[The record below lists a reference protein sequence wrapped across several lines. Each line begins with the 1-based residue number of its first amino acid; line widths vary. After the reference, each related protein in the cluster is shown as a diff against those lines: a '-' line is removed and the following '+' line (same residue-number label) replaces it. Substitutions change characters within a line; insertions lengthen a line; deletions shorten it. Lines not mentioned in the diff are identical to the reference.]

1 MTEAL
6 VGIAT
11 LKAAGAE
18 QRAMNRWSNL
28 FFEHLNVSVRRD
40 SFSAVLD
47 TAMGGLRLLA
57 PLLLLWVGPFQ
68 VLHGVM
74 TLGTMLALNALA
86 VAFLTPLERP
96 NGFLCNAGTYELL
109 VMMLHICAFSM
120 IALTL
125 LDHPFTIHYMDER

>member
-57 PLLLLWVGPFQ
+57 PLLLLWVGTFQ

-74 TLGTMLALNALA
+74 TLGTMLGLNALA
-86 VAFLTPLERP
+86 AAFLTPLESLASSGQR
-96 NGFLCNAGTYELL
+96 LQL
-109 VMMLHICAFSM
+109 VRAH
-120 IALTL
+120 
-125 LDHPFTIHYMDER
+125 